1 MCLWAVGLVSF
12 ENLSEQKKKEIRQD
26 LEQRRQTL
34 KARLGAVTKILR
46 EVSQKSKR
54 SPTGRRRRRR
64 RGRKS

>member
-26 LEQRRQTL
+26 LEQRRQAL
-34 KARLGAVTKILR
+34 KARLSAVTKILR

-54 SPTGRRRRRR
+54 RPARRRR
-64 RGRKS
+64 RGGRKS